1 MMEAPHLPRGAVPD
15 PPVPPGVDPAKPSPA
30 RLYDYCLGGHNN
42 FEADRKAAEALR
54 RSLPALSDAAW
65 ANRGFHQRAAAWLA
79 ARAGLRQFIDIGP
92 GLPTVGNTH
101 QVVQRIDP
109 AARVVYAD
117 IDPMVAAQS
126 AALLAGVPNVT
137 LITAD
142 LRDPDAL
149 LGHPAVRS
157 MIDFT
162 EPAGLLMTAVLPF
175 VSDESDPWGLLARY
189 VAALAPGSYLAL
201 SHTTSDGLPPL
212 AVHAMVE
219 TFANATEQLTL
230 RSRAEVERFFAGM
243 EMVAPYRG
251 ATDGLTFVG
260 QWGAVDPASADSDGS
275 RVLYC
280 GVAKCR

>member
-1 MMEAPHLPRGAVPD
+1 
-15 PPVPPGVDPAKPSPA
+15 VDPSRPSPA
-30 RLYDYCLGGHNN
+30 RLYDYYLGGNNN
-42 FEADRKAAEALR
+42 FAVDRTAAEALR
-54 RSLPALSDAAW
+54 QSLPALSDAAW
-65 ANRGFHQRAAAWLA
+65 ANRGFHQRAATWLA
-79 ARAGLRQFIDIGP
+79 TEAGLRQFIDIGS

-117 IDPMVAAQS
+117 LDPMVAVQS
-126 AALLAGVPNVT
+126 EPLLAGAPNVA

-157 MIDFT
+157 MIDFA
-162 EPAGLLMTAVLPF
+162 EPAGLLMTAVLHF
-175 VSDESDPWGLLARY
+175 VADDRDPWGLLERY
-189 VAALAPGSYLAL
+189 VAALAPGSYLTL
-201 SHTTSDGLPPL
+201 SHATADRLPPL
-212 AVHAMVE
+212 AVHAMEE
-219 TFANATEQLTL
+219 TYKNATEQLIL
-230 RSRAEVERFFAGM
+230 RPRAAVERFFTGM
-243 EMVAPYRG
+243 DMVPPYPG
-251 ATDGLTFVG
+251 AAHGLTFVG

>member
-1 MMEAPHLPRGAVPD
+1 
-15 PPVPPGVDPAKPSPA
+15 VDPAKPSPA
-30 RLYDYCLGGHNN
+30 RIYDYCLGGHNN
-42 FEADRKAAEALR
+42 FESDRKAAEALR
-54 RSLPALSDAAW
+54 QSLPALSDAAW
-65 ANRGFHQRAAAWLA
+65 ANRGFHQRAATWLGA
-79 ARAGLRQFIDIGP
+79 DAGLRQFIDIGS
-92 GLPTVGNTH
+92 GLPSVGNTH

-126 AALLAGVPNVT
+126 AALLAGVPNVA

-149 LGHPAVRS
+149 LDHPAVRS

-162 EPAGLLMTAVLPF
+162 EPAGLLMTAVLHF
-175 VSDESDPWGLLARY
+175 VADDKDPWGLLARY

-201 SHTTSDGLPPL
+201 SHATSDGLPPL
-212 AVHAMVE
+212 AAHAMVE
-219 TFANATEQLTL
+219 TYANATEQLTL

-251 ATDGLTFVG
+251 ASDGLTFVG